1 MSQID
6 ELLSISK
13 NIRKYN
19 LPMSP
24 ILEYAI
30 NEKCEKLASLTD
42 NENNQHATESVII
55 NRIREEIMTI
65 VENYDSVLTLFVEFD
80 PSKGLV
86 VRKQP
91 IQDVED
97 SSGEM
102 NKEDDLILTHSIDW
116 SPFEYGFT
124 IDKKFHEA
132 VFKAV
137 GNYIPRGSGVDIKV
151 LFQGKVFDAK
161 ITNADSQGRKGDTIR
176 LLYKGKNNTLGSYL
190 KEVLPEVYNYIK
202 NFKEK
207 NGGRKPCP
215 LPSDLRRQLVM
226 NCTENNG
233 IFNMIIK
240 AS

>member
-6 ELLSISK
+6 ELLSITK

-19 LPMSP
+19 LPLSP

-30 NEKCEKLASLTD
+30 NEKCEKLTSLTD
-42 NENNQHATESVII
+42 NESNQHATESVII
-55 NRIREEIMTI
+55 NRIREEIKAI
-65 VENYDSVLTLFVEFD
+65 VENYDSVLTLFVEYD

-86 VRKQP
+86 IRKQP
-91 IQDVED
+91 IQEVED
-97 SSGEM
+97 SFGEM
-102 NKEDDLILTHSIDW
+102 NNEDDIILTHSIDW

-137 GNYIPRGSGVDIKV
+137 GHYIPRGSGVDIKV
-151 LFQGKVFDAK
+151 LFQGKAFDAK
-161 ITNADSQGRKGDTIR
+161 ITNADSKGRKGDTIR

-190 KEVLPEVYNYIK
+190 KEVLPEVYDYLK
-202 NFKEK
+202 TFKEK
-207 NGGRKPCP
+207 NGGRKQCP
-215 LPSDLRRQLVM
+215 LPSDLRKMLVL
-226 NCTENNG
+226 NRTENKD

-240 AS
+240 AC